1 MIKIVVVI
9 GIITII
15 IIIIKIITGGAQ
27 NANHIVLTPLGR
39 GGKEVALLIVP
50 EVGLENTAYE
60 ELAAVLQFESGI
72 TLWVCLL
79 DTKTDGPLTPD
90 SLGETVIMGLE
101 ELTVKGMNAEDAAIF
116 VAGHGR
122 GGAMLATYVAEV
134 PDFFSGIILMG
145 TYLKPQMKASA
156 FPVPIMTI
164 TGDLDG
170 ISRITSV
177 AEAFR
182 SMRDDVAFDSDL
194 IYHSPL
200 VIMDGFNHGVFS
212 SGELPGNM
220 QTLDIRPEGSIED
233 GQRLVTNCT
242 ALFIAHT
249 MNAPAAFVKVA
260 KIQFR
265 EAYEKA
271 VFITKPIL
279 EVKEMTQN
287 PHGESYFVR
296 VAQKW
301 LSGLQGDQSTRLT
314 VESYIVGEAT
324 EIPPSVLAEGHQSVV
339 ITFSDVLRAQT
350 QETDDDEK
358 PEAPVEI
365 AARMLSPQRIK
376 KELGDTNITKLYT
389 CRDLN
394 YGSYLTAYNKASET
408 ARRRFDNSHKGIIFH
423 TDMLVQSDLA
433 WKLTQLLVEV
443 KEHELHV
450 TAISYMTPNLD
461 TLGERAGLYY
471 CKILPPDRAIEWIYV
486 DSLRLNMPS

>member
-1 MIKIVVVI
+1 MWI
-9 GIITII
+9 
-15 IIIIKIITGGAQ
+15 
-27 NANHIVLTPLGR
+27 
-39 GGKEVALLIVP
+39 
-50 EVGLENTAYE
+50 
-60 ELAAVLQFESGI
+60 
-72 TLWVCLL
+72 CLL

-122 GGAMLATYVAEV
+122 GGTMLATYVAMV
-134 PDFFSGIILMG
+134 PDFFRGVILMG
-145 TYLKPQMKASA
+145 TYLKPQFKAST
-156 FPVPIMTI
+156 FPLPVMTI

-182 SMRDDVAFDSDL
+182 SLRDDVTFDSDL
-194 IYHSPL
+194 IYHSPM

-220 QTLDIRPEGSIED
+220 QALDISAEGSIED
-233 GQRLVTNCT
+233 GQRLVANCT

-249 MNAPAAFVKVA
+249 MKAPSAFVNVA
-260 KIQFR
+260 KILFR

-287 PHGESYFVR
+287 PQGESYFVR

-301 LSGLQGDQSTRLT
+301 LSGLQGQESTRLK

-324 EIPPSVLAEGHQSVV
+324 EIPPSVLAEQHHSVV
-339 ITFSDVLRAQT
+339 ITFSDVLRPQT
-350 QETDDDEK
+350 QDNDEK
-358 PEAPVEI
+358 PEAPFEI
-365 AARMLSPQRIK
+365 AARMVSPQRIK
-376 KELGDTNITKLYT
+376 KALGDTNITKLYT

-408 ARRRFDNSHKGIIFH
+408 ARRRFDNRHKGIIFH

-433 WKLTQLLVEV
+433 WKLTQLMVEI

-450 TAISYMTPNLD
+450 TAISYMTPNLE

-486 DSLRLNMPS
+486 DSLRSNMPS